1 MPELRVVA
9 VSNDGTR
16 LVLKAADSTEYTLP
30 IDERLRAAVRGDR
43 PRLGQIEIE
52 VESHLRPRDIQARI
66 RAGATAEE
74 VAQLAGIPVDRVR
87 RFEGPVL
94 AERAF
99 MAERARKTPVRRPG
113 ENAGPQLGEA
123 VQERLLLR
131 GAEKDTVQ
139 WDSWRRDDGTWEVL
153 LVYRVAGEPHSAS
166 WTYDPPRRLVQAVDD
181 EARSLIG
188 ESDDLA
194 APEPSF
200 PFVPRIARLP
210 RDRPLDRARGTSR
223 PSLPPLRARRGD
235 RASERDSLT
244 SLLEAV
250 PSFRGDMVV
259 PGTALRARTAGGA
272 RRANRRRRSPRP
284 PRPRPVPPTRTS
296 SCPARSAATAT
307 GSSAPP
313 TARPR
318 RTASVRAAARRSR
331 AGTRSCSARGARSR
345 SSGLR
350 QSDRSHATV
359 SPVSA
364 CCRLATVRRRQ
375 VGIVRCGPV
384 SFRRGP
390 GARATATG
398 GRAPRRPGGP
408 ASEDHS
414 DHEPT
419 YRAAGMPAT
428 ASASTSWAPETP
440 EPQ

>member
-16 LVLKAADSTEYTLP
+16 LVLKAADATEYTLP

-74 VAQLAGIPVDRVR
+74 VAQMAGIPVDRVR

-123 VQERLLLR
+123 VQERLTLR

-166 WTYDPPRRLVQAVDD
+166 WTYDPPRRLVQAVDE

-188 ESDDLA
+188 ESEDLA
-194 APEPSF
+194 AAEPSF

-210 RDRPLDRARGTSR
+210 RDRPLDRSLDRER
-223 PSLPPLRARRGD
+223 PSLPAPTPEPVEETV
-235 RASERDSLT
+235 SERDSLT

-250 PSFRGDMVV
+250 PSFRGDLVV
-259 PGTALRARTAGGA
+259 PERPSETPPPEEPPAAEPAAEEPPAPAASAGSAYADVLMPRSVGSHRDRLIGSTDRQA
-272 RRANRRRRSPRP
+272 EADGVRPGRRAA
-284 PRPRPVPPTRTS
+284 VPS
-296 SCPARSAATAT
+296 WDEI
-307 GSSAPP
+307 
-313 TARPR
+313 
-318 RTASVRAAARRSR
+318 VF
-331 AGTRSCSARGARSR
+331 GTRRKK
-345 SSGLR
+345 
-350 QSDRSHATV
+350 Q
-359 SPVSA
+359 
-364 CCRLATVRRRQ
+364 
-375 VGIVRCGPV
+375 
-384 SFRRGP
+384 
-390 GARATATG
+390 
-398 GRAPRRPGGP
+398 
-408 ASEDHS
+408 E
-414 DHEPT
+414 
-419 YRAAGMPAT
+419 
-428 ASASTSWAPETP
+428 
-440 EPQ
+440 

>member
-113 ENAGPQLGEA
+113 ENAGPPLGEA

-210 RDRPLDRARGTSR
+210 RDRPLDRALER
-223 PSLPPLRARRGD
+223 PSLPSQAPEPPEESIP
-235 RASERDSLT
+235 SEQGRDSLT

-250 PSFRGDMVV
+250 PSFRGDMIV
-259 PGTALRARTAGGA
+259 PERPSTAPERPVDEPAQEPEAEEPPAPAASAGSAGSAYADVLMPRSVTSHRDRLVGA
-272 RRANRRRRSPRP
+272 TDRQAEADGVRPGRRAA
-284 PRPRPVPPTRTS
+284 VPS
-296 SCPARSAATAT
+296 WDEI
-307 GSSAPP
+307 
-313 TARPR
+313 
-318 RTASVRAAARRSR
+318 VF
-331 AGTRSCSARGARSR
+331 GTRRKK
-345 SSGLR
+345 
-350 QSDRSHATV
+350 Q
-359 SPVSA
+359 
-364 CCRLATVRRRQ
+364 
-375 VGIVRCGPV
+375 
-384 SFRRGP
+384 
-390 GARATATG
+390 
-398 GRAPRRPGGP
+398 
-408 ASEDHS
+408 E
-414 DHEPT
+414 
-419 YRAAGMPAT
+419 
-428 ASASTSWAPETP
+428 
-440 EPQ
+440 

>member
-30 IDERLRAAVRGDR
+30 IDERLRAAVRNDR
-43 PRLGQIEIE
+43 ARLGQIEIE

-66 RAGATAEE
+66 RAGASAEE
-74 VAQLAGIPVDRVR
+74 VAQFAGIPVDRVR

-113 ENAGPQLGEA
+113 ENTGPQLGEA

-131 GAEKDTVQ
+131 GADKETVQ

-166 WTYDPPRRLVQAVDD
+166 WSYDPPRRLVQAVDD

-188 ESDDLA
+188 ETDDA

-210 RDRPLDRARGTSR
+210 RDRPLDRTLDRQIERHVER
-223 PSLPPLRARRGD
+223 PVPALEPEEYVSS
-235 RASERDSLT
+235 ASAGERDSLT

-259 PGTALRARTAGGA
+259 PERPTQPEPPALEPAAEEAEADEPPAAAASAGAGSAYADVLMPRAVAGHRDRLTGTTDRQAEADGVRPG
-272 RRANRRRRSPRP
+272 RRAA
-284 PRPRPVPPTRTS
+284 VPS
-296 SCPARSAATAT
+296 WDEI
-307 GSSAPP
+307 
-313 TARPR
+313 
-318 RTASVRAAARRSR
+318 VF
-331 AGTRSCSARGARSR
+331 GTRRKK
-345 SSGLR
+345 
-350 QSDRSHATV
+350 QD
-359 SPVSA
+359 
-364 CCRLATVRRRQ
+364 
-375 VGIVRCGPV
+375 
-384 SFRRGP
+384 
-390 GARATATG
+390 
-398 GRAPRRPGGP
+398 
-408 ASEDHS
+408 
-414 DHEPT
+414 
-419 YRAAGMPAT
+419 
-428 ASASTSWAPETP
+428 
-440 EPQ
+440 

>member
-30 IDERLRAAVRGDR
+30 IDERLRAAVRNDR
-43 PRLGQIEIE
+43 ARLGQIEIE

-66 RAGATAEE
+66 RAGASAEE

-113 ENAGPQLGEA
+113 ENSGPQLGEA

-153 LVYRVAGEPHSAS
+153 LVYRVAGEVHTAS

-181 EARSLIG
+181 EARALIG
-188 ESDDLA
+188 ETDDTIAA

-210 RDRPLDRARGTSR
+210 RDRPLDRALDRQIDRSDR
-223 PSLPPLRARRGD
+223 QLERAP
-235 RASERDSLT
+235 APAEPEEERDSLT

-259 PGTALRARTAGGA
+259 PEQPDGEPSEEAEAEEPPAPAASAGAGSAYADVLMPRAVSGHRDRLHGA
-272 RRANRRRRSPRP
+272 TDRQAEADGVRPGRRAA
-284 PRPRPVPPTRTS
+284 VPS
-296 SCPARSAATAT
+296 WDEI
-307 GSSAPP
+307 
-313 TARPR
+313 
-318 RTASVRAAARRSR
+318 VF
-331 AGTRSCSARGARSR
+331 GTRRKK
-345 SSGLR
+345 
-350 QSDRSHATV
+350 QD
-359 SPVSA
+359 
-364 CCRLATVRRRQ
+364 
-375 VGIVRCGPV
+375 
-384 SFRRGP
+384 
-390 GARATATG
+390 
-398 GRAPRRPGGP
+398 
-408 ASEDHS
+408 
-414 DHEPT
+414 
-419 YRAAGMPAT
+419 
-428 ASASTSWAPETP
+428 
-440 EPQ
+440 

>member
-66 RAGATAEE
+66 RAGASAEE

-123 VQERLLLR
+123 VQERLTLR

-188 ESDDLA
+188 ESDDLSA
-194 APEPSF
+194 TPEPSF

-210 RDRPLDRARGTSR
+210 RDRPLDRALER
-223 PSLPPLRARRGD
+223 PERPALPSPEPVEE
-235 RASERDSLT
+235 SERDSLT

-259 PGTALRARTAGGA
+259 PERPSEPPEEPAVEPEAEEPPAPAASAGSAYADVLMPRSVGA
-272 RRANRRRRSPRP
+272 HRDRLIGSTDRQAEADGVRPGRRAA
-284 PRPRPVPPTRTS
+284 VPS
-296 SCPARSAATAT
+296 WDEI
-307 GSSAPP
+307 
-313 TARPR
+313 
-318 RTASVRAAARRSR
+318 VF
-331 AGTRSCSARGARSR
+331 GTRRKK
-345 SSGLR
+345 
-350 QSDRSHATV
+350 QD
-359 SPVSA
+359 
-364 CCRLATVRRRQ
+364 
-375 VGIVRCGPV
+375 
-384 SFRRGP
+384 
-390 GARATATG
+390 
-398 GRAPRRPGGP
+398 
-408 ASEDHS
+408 
-414 DHEPT
+414 
-419 YRAAGMPAT
+419 
-428 ASASTSWAPETP
+428 
-440 EPQ
+440 

>member
-66 RAGATAEE
+66 RAGASAEE

-123 VQERLLLR
+123 VQERLTLR

-188 ESDDLA
+188 ESDDLSA
-194 APEPSF
+194 TPEPSF

-210 RDRPLDRARGTSR
+210 RDRPLDRALER
-223 PSLPPLRARRGD
+223 PERPALPSPEVVAEE
-235 RASERDSLT
+235 SERDSLT

-259 PGTALRARTAGGA
+259 PE
-272 RRANRRRRSPRP
+272 RP
-284 PRPRPVPPTRTS
+284 S
-296 SCPARSAATAT
+296 
-307 GSSAPP
+307 
-313 TARPR
+313 
-318 RTASVRAAARRSR
+318 
-331 AGTRSCSARGARSR
+331 
-345 SSGLR
+345 
-350 QSDRSHATV
+350 
-359 SPVSA
+359 
-364 CCRLATVRRRQ
+364 
-375 VGIVRCGPV
+375 
-384 SFRRGP
+384 
-390 GARATATG
+390 
-398 GRAPRRPGGP
+398 
-408 ASEDHS
+408 
-414 DHEPT
+414 
-419 YRAAGMPAT
+419 
-428 ASASTSWAPETP
+428 ETP
-440 EPQ
+440 EEPVEEPEAEEPPAPAASAGSAYADVLMPRSVGAHRDRLIGSTDRQAEADGVRPGRRAAVPSWDEIVFGTRRKKQE

>member
-113 ENAGPQLGEA
+113 ENSGPLLGEA

-194 APEPSF
+194 VPEPSF

-210 RDRPLDRARGTSR
+210 RERSMDRALDRSDRER
-223 PSLPPLRARRGD
+223 PSLPAQPSEPAEESTG
-235 RASERDSLT
+235 ERDSLT

-250 PSFRGDMVV
+250 PSFRGDLVV
-259 PGTALRARTAGGA
+259 PERPSEPSEDTEEEPAAEEPPAPAASAGSAYADVLMPRSVGSHRDRLIGA
-272 RRANRRRRSPRP
+272 TDRQAEADGVRPGRRAA
-284 PRPRPVPPTRTS
+284 VPS
-296 SCPARSAATAT
+296 WDEI
-307 GSSAPP
+307 
-313 TARPR
+313 
-318 RTASVRAAARRSR
+318 VF
-331 AGTRSCSARGARSR
+331 GTRRKK
-345 SSGLR
+345 
-350 QSDRSHATV
+350 Q
-359 SPVSA
+359 
-364 CCRLATVRRRQ
+364 
-375 VGIVRCGPV
+375 
-384 SFRRGP
+384 
-390 GARATATG
+390 
-398 GRAPRRPGGP
+398 
-408 ASEDHS
+408 E
-414 DHEPT
+414 
-419 YRAAGMPAT
+419 
-428 ASASTSWAPETP
+428 
-440 EPQ
+440 

>member
-30 IDERLRAAVRGDR
+30 IDERLRAAVRNDR
-43 PRLGQIEIE
+43 ARLGQIEIE

-66 RAGATAEE
+66 RAGASAEE

-113 ENAGPQLGEA
+113 ENTGPQLGEA

-131 GAEKDTVQ
+131 GADRETVQ

-188 ESDDLA
+188 ETDDVA

-210 RDRPLDRARGTSR
+210 RDRPLDRALDRQMER
-223 PSLPPLRARRGD
+223 PAPPPPPEPDDHIVTAS
-235 RASERDSLT
+235 ASERDSLT

-259 PGTALRARTAGGA
+259 PERPTPPEPPTTTPAAQEPEADEPPAAAASAGAGSAYADVLMPRAVAGHRDRLTGTTDRQAEADGVRPG
-272 RRANRRRRSPRP
+272 RRAA
-284 PRPRPVPPTRTS
+284 VPS
-296 SCPARSAATAT
+296 WDEI
-307 GSSAPP
+307 
-313 TARPR
+313 
-318 RTASVRAAARRSR
+318 VF
-331 AGTRSCSARGARSR
+331 GTRRKK
-345 SSGLR
+345 
-350 QSDRSHATV
+350 QD
-359 SPVSA
+359 
-364 CCRLATVRRRQ
+364 
-375 VGIVRCGPV
+375 
-384 SFRRGP
+384 
-390 GARATATG
+390 
-398 GRAPRRPGGP
+398 
-408 ASEDHS
+408 
-414 DHEPT
+414 
-419 YRAAGMPAT
+419 
-428 ASASTSWAPETP
+428 
-440 EPQ
+440 

>member
-74 VAQLAGIPVDRVR
+74 VAQMAGIPVDRVR

-131 GAEKDTVQ
+131 GADKDTVQ
-139 WDSWRRDDGTWEVL
+139 WDSWRRDDGTWEVM

-210 RDRPLDRARGTSR
+210 RERTMDRALER
-223 PSLPPLRARRGD
+223 PSLPAPAPEPPEESSAER
-235 RASERDSLT
+235 ERDSLT

-250 PSFRGDMVV
+250 PSFRGDLIV
-259 PGTALRARTAGGA
+259 PDLP
-272 RRANRRRRSPRP
+272 SEEPDE
-284 PRPRPVPPTRTS
+284 PVEE
-296 SCPARSAATAT
+296 
-307 GSSAPP
+307 
-313 TARPR
+313 
-318 RTASVRAAARRSR
+318 
-331 AGTRSCSARGARSR
+331 
-345 SSGLR
+345 
-350 QSDRSHATV
+350 
-359 SPVSA
+359 
-364 CCRLATVRRRQ
+364 
-375 VGIVRCGPV
+375 
-384 SFRRGP
+384 
-390 GARATATG
+390 
-398 GRAPRRPGGP
+398 
-408 ASEDHS
+408 EDVE
-414 DHEPT
+414 EP
-419 YRAAGMPAT
+419 PAT
-428 ASASTSWAPETP
+428 AASAGSAYADVLMPRSVSSHRDRLVGATDRQAEADGVRPGRRAAVPSWDEIVFGTRRKKQ
-440 EPQ
+440 E

>member
-30 IDERLRAAVRGDR
+30 IDERLRAAVRNDR
-43 PRLGQIEIE
+43 ARLGQIEIE

-66 RAGATAEE
+66 RAGASAEE
-74 VAQLAGIPVDRVR
+74 VAQFAGIPVDRVR

-113 ENAGPQLGEA
+113 ENTGPQLGEA
-123 VQERLLLR
+123 VRERLPLR
-131 GAEKDTVQ
+131 GADRETVQ

-188 ESDDLA
+188 ETDDVA

-210 RDRPLDRARGTSR
+210 RDRPLDRALDRQVER
-223 PSLPPLRARRGD
+223 PTAPAPVPEPEEHIGSVSAG
-235 RASERDSLT
+235 ERDSLT

-259 PGTALRARTAGGA
+259 PER
-272 RRANRRRRSPRP
+272 
-284 PRPRPVPPTRTS
+284 
-296 SCPARSAATAT
+296 
-307 GSSAPP
+307 SAPP
-313 TARPR
+313 EPPAIEPAVQEPEADEPPAAAASAGAGSAYADVLMPRAVAGHRDRLTGTTDRQAEADGVRPGR
-318 RTASVRAAARRSR
+318 RAAVPSWDEIVF
-331 AGTRSCSARGARSR
+331 GTRRKK
-345 SSGLR
+345 
-350 QSDRSHATV
+350 QD
-359 SPVSA
+359 
-364 CCRLATVRRRQ
+364 
-375 VGIVRCGPV
+375 
-384 SFRRGP
+384 
-390 GARATATG
+390 
-398 GRAPRRPGGP
+398 
-408 ASEDHS
+408 
-414 DHEPT
+414 
-419 YRAAGMPAT
+419 
-428 ASASTSWAPETP
+428 
-440 EPQ
+440 

>member
-74 VAQLAGIPVDRVR
+74 VAQMAGIPVDRVR

-113 ENAGPQLGEA
+113 ENSGPLLGEA

-166 WTYDPPRRLVQAVDD
+166 WTYDPPRRLVQAVDS

-188 ESDDLA
+188 ESDDLGS
-194 APEPSF
+194 PEPSF

-210 RDRPLDRARGTSR
+210 RDRPLDRTADRER
-223 PSLPPLRARRGD
+223 PSLPAPEPVEET
-235 RASERDSLT
+235 ASERDSLT

-250 PSFRGDMVV
+250 PSFRGDLVV
-259 PGTALRARTAGGA
+259 PELPSAEPVEEPVDEPVAEEPPAPAASAGSAYADVLMPRSVGSHRDRLVGA
-272 RRANRRRRSPRP
+272 TDRQAEADGVRPGRRAA
-284 PRPRPVPPTRTS
+284 VPS
-296 SCPARSAATAT
+296 WDEI
-307 GSSAPP
+307 
-313 TARPR
+313 
-318 RTASVRAAARRSR
+318 VF
-331 AGTRSCSARGARSR
+331 GTRRKK
-345 SSGLR
+345 
-350 QSDRSHATV
+350 Q
-359 SPVSA
+359 
-364 CCRLATVRRRQ
+364 
-375 VGIVRCGPV
+375 
-384 SFRRGP
+384 
-390 GARATATG
+390 
-398 GRAPRRPGGP
+398 
-408 ASEDHS
+408 E
-414 DHEPT
+414 
-419 YRAAGMPAT
+419 
-428 ASASTSWAPETP
+428 
-440 EPQ
+440 

>member
-30 IDERLRAAVRGDR
+30 IDERLRAAVRNDR
-43 PRLGQIEIE
+43 ARLGQIEIE

-66 RAGATAEE
+66 RAGASAEE
-74 VAQLAGIPVDRVR
+74 VAQFAGIPVDRVR

-113 ENAGPQLGEA
+113 ENTGPQLGEA

-131 GAEKDTVQ
+131 GADKETVQ

-188 ESDDLA
+188 ETDDVA

-210 RDRPLDRARGTSR
+210 RDRPLDRALDRQMER
-223 PSLPPLRARRGD
+223 PTAPPPPPEPEEHI
-235 RASERDSLT
+235 ASVSAGERDSLT

-259 PGTALRARTAGGA
+259 PERPAPPEPPAIEPAAQEPGADEPPAAAASAGAGSAYADVLMPRAVAGHRDRLTGTTDRQAEADGVRPG
-272 RRANRRRRSPRP
+272 RRAA
-284 PRPRPVPPTRTS
+284 VPTWDEI
-296 SCPARSAATAT
+296 
-307 GSSAPP
+307 
-313 TARPR
+313 
-318 RTASVRAAARRSR
+318 VF
-331 AGTRSCSARGARSR
+331 GTRRKK
-345 SSGLR
+345 
-350 QSDRSHATV
+350 QD
-359 SPVSA
+359 
-364 CCRLATVRRRQ
+364 
-375 VGIVRCGPV
+375 
-384 SFRRGP
+384 
-390 GARATATG
+390 
-398 GRAPRRPGGP
+398 
-408 ASEDHS
+408 
-414 DHEPT
+414 
-419 YRAAGMPAT
+419 
-428 ASASTSWAPETP
+428 
-440 EPQ
+440 

>member
-30 IDERLRAAVRGDR
+30 IDERLRAAVRNDR
-43 PRLGQIEIE
+43 ARLGQIEIE

-66 RAGATAEE
+66 RAGASAEE

-113 ENAGPQLGEA
+113 ENTGPQLGEA

-153 LVYRVAGEPHSAS
+153 LVYRVAGEVHTAS

-181 EARSLIG
+181 EARALIG
-188 ESDDLA
+188 ETDDTLA
-194 APEPSF
+194 AVPEPSF

-210 RDRPLDRARGTSR
+210 RDRPLDRALDRQIERTSA
-223 PSLPPLRARRGD
+223 PAPEPEE
-235 RASERDSLT
+235 ERDSLT

-259 PGTALRARTAGGA
+259 PEPSDTEPSDEVEVAEPPAPAASAGAGSAYADVLMPRAVSGHRDRLHGA
-272 RRANRRRRSPRP
+272 TDRQAEADGVRPGRRAA
-284 PRPRPVPPTRTS
+284 VPS
-296 SCPARSAATAT
+296 WDEI
-307 GSSAPP
+307 
-313 TARPR
+313 
-318 RTASVRAAARRSR
+318 VF
-331 AGTRSCSARGARSR
+331 GTRRKK
-345 SSGLR
+345 
-350 QSDRSHATV
+350 Q
-359 SPVSA
+359 
-364 CCRLATVRRRQ
+364 
-375 VGIVRCGPV
+375 
-384 SFRRGP
+384 
-390 GARATATG
+390 
-398 GRAPRRPGGP
+398 
-408 ASEDHS
+408 E
-414 DHEPT
+414 
-419 YRAAGMPAT
+419 
-428 ASASTSWAPETP
+428 
-440 EPQ
+440 

>member
-30 IDERLRAAVRGDR
+30 IDERLRAAVRNDR
-43 PRLGQIEIE
+43 ARLGQIEIE

-66 RAGATAEE
+66 RAGASAEE
-74 VAQLAGIPVDRVR
+74 VAQFAGIPVDRVR

-113 ENAGPQLGEA
+113 ENTGPQLGEA

-131 GAEKDTVQ
+131 GADKETVQ

-166 WTYDPPRRLVQAVDD
+166 WSYDPPRRLVQAVDD

-188 ESDDLA
+188 ETDDA

-210 RDRPLDRARGTSR
+210 RDRPLDRTLDRQIERHVER
-223 PSLPPLRARRGD
+223 PVPALEPEEYVSS
-235 RASERDSLT
+235 ASAGERDSLT

-259 PGTALRARTAGGA
+259 PERPTQPEPPALEPAAEEAEEAEPPAAAASAGAGSAYADVLMPRAVAGHRDRLTGTTDRQAEADGVRPG
-272 RRANRRRRSPRP
+272 RRAA
-284 PRPRPVPPTRTS
+284 VPS
-296 SCPARSAATAT
+296 WDEI
-307 GSSAPP
+307 
-313 TARPR
+313 
-318 RTASVRAAARRSR
+318 VF
-331 AGTRSCSARGARSR
+331 GTRRKK
-345 SSGLR
+345 
-350 QSDRSHATV
+350 QD
-359 SPVSA
+359 
-364 CCRLATVRRRQ
+364 
-375 VGIVRCGPV
+375 
-384 SFRRGP
+384 
-390 GARATATG
+390 
-398 GRAPRRPGGP
+398 
-408 ASEDHS
+408 
-414 DHEPT
+414 
-419 YRAAGMPAT
+419 
-428 ASASTSWAPETP
+428 
-440 EPQ
+440 

>member
-66 RAGATAEE
+66 RAGASAEE

-123 VQERLLLR
+123 VQERLTLR

-188 ESDDLA
+188 ESDDLSA
-194 APEPSF
+194 TPEPSF

-210 RDRPLDRARGTSR
+210 RDRPLDRALER
-223 PSLPPLRARRGD
+223 PERPALPSPEPVEE
-235 RASERDSLT
+235 SERDSLT

-259 PGTALRARTAGGA
+259 PERPSDPPEEPAAEPEEEEPPAPAASAGSAYADVLMPRSVGA
-272 RRANRRRRSPRP
+272 HRDRLIGSTDRQAEADGVRPGRRAA
-284 PRPRPVPPTRTS
+284 VPS
-296 SCPARSAATAT
+296 WDEI
-307 GSSAPP
+307 
-313 TARPR
+313 
-318 RTASVRAAARRSR
+318 VF
-331 AGTRSCSARGARSR
+331 GTRRKK
-345 SSGLR
+345 
-350 QSDRSHATV
+350 Q
-359 SPVSA
+359 
-364 CCRLATVRRRQ
+364 
-375 VGIVRCGPV
+375 
-384 SFRRGP
+384 
-390 GARATATG
+390 
-398 GRAPRRPGGP
+398 
-408 ASEDHS
+408 E
-414 DHEPT
+414 
-419 YRAAGMPAT
+419 
-428 ASASTSWAPETP
+428 
-440 EPQ
+440 

>member
-66 RAGATAEE
+66 RAGASAEE

-123 VQERLLLR
+123 VQERLTLR
-131 GAEKDTVQ
+131 GADRETVQ

-153 LVYRVAGEPHSAS
+153 LVYVVAGEPHSAS

-188 ESDDLA
+188 ESDDLSA
-194 APEPSF
+194 TPEPSF

-210 RDRPLDRARGTSR
+210 RDRPLDRALER
-223 PSLPPLRARRGD
+223 PERPALPSPEPVEE
-235 RASERDSLT
+235 SERDSLT

-259 PGTALRARTAGGA
+259 PERPSDPPEEPAVEPEEEEPPAPAASAGSAYADVLMPRSVGA
-272 RRANRRRRSPRP
+272 HRDRLIGSTDRQAEADGVRPGRRAA
-284 PRPRPVPPTRTS
+284 VPS
-296 SCPARSAATAT
+296 WDEI
-307 GSSAPP
+307 
-313 TARPR
+313 
-318 RTASVRAAARRSR
+318 VF
-331 AGTRSCSARGARSR
+331 GTRRKK
-345 SSGLR
+345 
-350 QSDRSHATV
+350 Q
-359 SPVSA
+359 
-364 CCRLATVRRRQ
+364 
-375 VGIVRCGPV
+375 
-384 SFRRGP
+384 
-390 GARATATG
+390 
-398 GRAPRRPGGP
+398 
-408 ASEDHS
+408 E
-414 DHEPT
+414 
-419 YRAAGMPAT
+419 
-428 ASASTSWAPETP
+428 
-440 EPQ
+440 

>member
-16 LVLKAADSTEYTLP
+16 LVLKAADATEYTLP

-113 ENAGPQLGEA
+113 ENSGPMLGET

-188 ESDDLA
+188 ETDDLA
-194 APEPSF
+194 VPEPSF

-210 RDRPLDRARGTSR
+210 RERSMDRALERVDRER
-223 PSLPPLRARRGD
+223 PGLPAPPPEPDEESAG
-235 RASERDSLT
+235 ERDSLT

-250 PSFRGDMVV
+250 PSFRGDLVV
-259 PGTALRARTAGGA
+259 PERPADPTEEAEDEPAAEEPPAPAASAGSAYADVLMPRSVGSHRDRLVGA
-272 RRANRRRRSPRP
+272 TDRQAEADGVRPGRRAA
-284 PRPRPVPPTRTS
+284 VPS
-296 SCPARSAATAT
+296 W
-307 GSSAPP
+307 
-313 TARPR
+313 
-318 RTASVRAAARRSR
+318 
-331 AGTRSCSARGARSR
+331 
-345 SSGLR
+345 
-350 QSDRSHATV
+350 DE
-359 SPVSA
+359 
-364 CCRLATVRRRQ
+364 
-375 VGIVRCGPV
+375 IV
-384 SFRRGP
+384 
-390 GARATATG
+390 
-398 GRAPRRPGGP
+398 
-408 ASEDHS
+408 
-414 DHEPT
+414 
-419 YRAAGMPAT
+419 
-428 ASASTSWAPETP
+428 
-440 EPQ
+440 

>member
-74 VAQLAGIPVDRVR
+74 VAQMAGIPVDRVR

-113 ENAGPQLGEA
+113 ENSGPPLGEA

-210 RDRPLDRARGTSR
+210 RDRPLDRPGDRER
-223 PSLPPLRARRGD
+223 PSLPAQ
-235 RASERDSLT
+235 ASEPDEESLTATASGERDSLT

-250 PSFRGDMVV
+250 PSFRGDLVV
-259 PGTALRARTAGGA
+259 PER
-272 RRANRRRRSPRP
+272 
-284 PRPRPVPPTRTS
+284 
-296 SCPARSAATAT
+296 
-307 GSSAPP
+307 
-313 TARPR
+313 
-318 RTASVRAAARRSR
+318 
-331 AGTRSCSARGARSR
+331 
-345 SSGLR
+345 
-350 QSDRSHATV
+350 
-359 SPVSA
+359 
-364 CCRLATVRRRQ
+364 
-375 VGIVRCGPV
+375 
-384 SFRRGP
+384 
-390 GARATATG
+390 
-398 GRAPRRPGGP
+398 
-408 ASEDHS
+408 
-414 DHEPT
+414 
-419 YRAAGMPAT
+419 
-428 ASASTSWAPETP
+428 APETVP
-440 EPQ
+440 EEPDPEAAEAEEPPAPAASAGAAYADVLMPRSVTSHRDRLIGSTDRQAEADGVRPGRRAAVPSWDEIVFGTRRKKQE

>member
-153 LVYRVAGEPHSAS
+153 LVYCVAGEPHSAS
-166 WTYDPPRRLVQAVDD
+166 WTYDPPRRLVQAVDE

-188 ESDDLA
+188 ESEDLG

-210 RDRPLDRARGTSR
+210 RDRPLDRALDR
-223 PSLPPLRARRGD
+223 PSLPAPDPIEEGA
-235 RASERDSLT
+235 AERDSLT

-259 PGTALRARTAGGA
+259 PERPSETATIEEPDPEEPEAEEPPAPAASAGSAYADVLMPRSVASHRDRLIGA
-272 RRANRRRRSPRP
+272 TDRQAEADGVRPGRRAA
-284 PRPRPVPPTRTS
+284 VPS
-296 SCPARSAATAT
+296 WDEI
-307 GSSAPP
+307 
-313 TARPR
+313 
-318 RTASVRAAARRSR
+318 VF
-331 AGTRSCSARGARSR
+331 GTRRKK
-345 SSGLR
+345 
-350 QSDRSHATV
+350 Q
-359 SPVSA
+359 
-364 CCRLATVRRRQ
+364 
-375 VGIVRCGPV
+375 
-384 SFRRGP
+384 
-390 GARATATG
+390 
-398 GRAPRRPGGP
+398 
-408 ASEDHS
+408 E
-414 DHEPT
+414 
-419 YRAAGMPAT
+419 
-428 ASASTSWAPETP
+428 
-440 EPQ
+440 